1 MATKHPRTS
10 RPPDSPADPRVSRDQ
25 TPDVSA
31 EELLELLG
39 DEYTRSVLRAVT
51 DRSRTGPEIADAA
64 DVSKATVYRRLERLE
79 EAGLVVS
86 TQKLDPD
93 GHHCKQFHAVVSGI
107 DFEFGQGGPTVSV
120 RTDEQ
125 PSSWSQ
131 SRLVAN
137 D

>member
-1 MATKHPRTS
+1 MS
-10 RPPDSPADPRVSRDQ
+10 GPPDSPANPHVSRDQ
-25 TPDVSA
+25 TPDVSG

-39 DEYTRSVLRAVT
+39 DEYTRCVLRAVT
-51 DRSRTGPEIADAA
+51 DRPRTGPEIADAA

-79 EAGLVVS
+79 EADLVVS

-93 GHHCKQFHAVVSGI
+93 GHHCKEFHAVVTGI
-107 DFEFGQGGPTVSV
+107 DFEFGQGGLSVSV

-125 PSSWSQ
+125 PSSWSGT
-131 SRLVAN
+131 RLVAN